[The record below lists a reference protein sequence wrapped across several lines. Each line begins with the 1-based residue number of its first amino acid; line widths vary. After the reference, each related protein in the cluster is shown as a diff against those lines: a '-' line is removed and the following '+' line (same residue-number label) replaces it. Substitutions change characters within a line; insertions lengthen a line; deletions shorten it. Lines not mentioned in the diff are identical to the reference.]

1 MIDKRKVPEINGASL
16 ADISFLLLIFF
27 LSVTSM
33 SVDKG
38 LIRRLPPPITDDMQI
53 SEIEV
58 KERNVMV
65 VLLNSNNQLMVQ
77 REYTH
82 VDELR
87 AKTREFI
94 TNPMNKENL
103 PELRDTVLPHLGH
116 VRFAKNHVISLQND
130 RGTEYQAYI
139 EVQNELIAAYN
150 ELRNEM
156 ARAHFGASFDELDQ
170 ERQDEIKLVFD
181 QKISEAEPKNYGGA
195 K

>member
-1 MIDKRKVPEINGASL
+1 MNDKRKVPEINGASL

-33 SVDKG
+33 ATDNG
-38 LIRRLPPPITDDMQI
+38 LIRRLPPPVDEHTI
-53 SEIEV
+53 IEDIKV

-82 VDELR
+82 VGELR
-87 AKTREFI
+87 AKAREFI

-103 PELRDTVLPHLGH
+103 PELRDTVLPFLGH
-116 VRFAKNHVISLQND
+116 VRFTKNHVISLQND

-156 ARAHFGASFDELDQ
+156 ARAHFNVSFDELDQ

-195 K
+195 R

>member
-1 MIDKRKVPEINGASL
+1 MIDKRKVPEVPGTSL

-33 SVDKG
+33 ATDKG
-38 LIRRLPPPITDDMQI
+38 LIRRLPPPVDANAITEDI
-53 SEIEV
+53 KV

-65 VLLNSNNQLMVQ
+65 ILLNSNNQLMVQ

-82 VDELR
+82 VRELR
-87 AKTREFI
+87 AKAKEFI
-94 TNPMNKENL
+94 KNPTNNPNL
-103 PELRDTVLPHLGH
+103 PELRDTVLTHLGH
-116 VRFAKNHVISLQND
+116 VRFTKNHVISLQND

-156 ARAHFGASFDELDQ
+156 AKNHFGALFDDLDQ
-170 ERQDEIKLVFD
+170 EKQDEIKLVFD

-195 K
+195 R